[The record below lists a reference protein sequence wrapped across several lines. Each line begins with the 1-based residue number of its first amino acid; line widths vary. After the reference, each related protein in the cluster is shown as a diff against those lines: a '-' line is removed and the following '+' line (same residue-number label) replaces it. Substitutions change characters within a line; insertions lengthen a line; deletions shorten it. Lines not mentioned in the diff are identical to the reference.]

1 MCHVEMLAKPHPTQM
16 SLLSIAKRTIG
27 TCYHTSLHSVP
38 DVKLCIAM
46 KTLAPSVDELVY
58 KNIGRNPTAFTLG
71 RTNSPYLY
79 MVYNH
84 RKSIQPKQHYIIDD
98 TNLAVGS
105 KIHHCDC
112 NNDINDYLDRVPL
125 ETDSTVSLHLLHNKA
140 LQKLANQLP
149 VIKST
154 TTTRIHRIDLLLVD
168 LCLVSKMV
176 TRELKLQY
184 VSFYLHTS
192 ISAYHDY

>member
-1 MCHVEMLAKPHPTQM
+1 MECSAKPHTPQV
-16 SLLSIAKRTIG
+16 SLVSIAKRAIG
-27 TCYHTSLHSVP
+27 TCYHTLVHRVS
-38 DVKLCIAM
+38 DAKLCIAM

-58 KNIGRNPTAFTLG
+58 NNTNRNPTPFTLD

-84 RKSIQPKQHYIIDD
+84 RKSTQPKQHYTIED
-98 TNLAVGS
+98 TKLPERS
-105 KIHHCDC
+105 KMYHCDC
-112 NNDINDYLDRVPL
+112 NSGIDDYLNHVL
-125 ETDSTVSLHLLHNKA
+125 FETDSTVALHLLHNKA

-149 VIKST
+149 VIKRT

-168 LCLVSKMV
+168 LCLVSKMI

-184 VSFYLHTS
+184 VSYLHTS
-192 ISAYHDY
+192 ISTYDDY